1 MSDWIKHIRSVKIG
15 NDRVEIHAIETM
27 QASDDER
34 EIVLRSVEAPH
45 PDLPAKMAALAYD
58 VRKLLELPH
67 DWAKD
72 GFTVAKVIWSL
83 SEKTGVRGA
92 VMSCQVALE
101 CADAP
106 LVLNTPHLPFEQ
118 YSETG
123 NGPLMPEATIARL
136 NELEAEALAFLDGKR
151 AQASLFDAL
160 KDNSIVRGIRE
171 GTVTVDTNG
180 AGIPTITVHADHKL

>member
-1 MSDWIKHIRSVKIG
+1 MSDWIKRIRSVKIG
-15 NDRVEIHAIETM
+15 ADRVEIHAIETM

-34 EIVLRSVEAPH
+34 EITLRSVETPQ
-45 PDLPAKMAALAYD
+45 PELPAKMAALAHD
-58 VRKLLELPH
+58 VRKLLGLPH
-67 DWAKD
+67 DWASD
-72 GFTVAKVIWSL
+72 SFTVAKVIWSL

-92 VMSCQVALE
+92 VISCQVGLE

-136 NELEAEALAFLDGKR
+136 NDLEAEALAFLDGKR
-151 AQASLFDAL
+151 AQADLFEAL
-160 KDNSIVRGIRE
+160 KDNELVRDIRE
-171 GTVTVDTNG
+171 GRAFFSEEN
-180 AGIPTITVHADHKL
+180 GIPTITVFTE